1 MHIVKWYT
9 LKSNP
14 GKFQFTILAANTEIM
29 KINLF
34 LDGNKIENSQELE
47 LLLLSFI
54 IINA

>member
-1 MHIVKWYT
+1 M
-9 LKSNP
+9 
-14 GKFQFTILAANTEIM
+14 ILAANTEIM